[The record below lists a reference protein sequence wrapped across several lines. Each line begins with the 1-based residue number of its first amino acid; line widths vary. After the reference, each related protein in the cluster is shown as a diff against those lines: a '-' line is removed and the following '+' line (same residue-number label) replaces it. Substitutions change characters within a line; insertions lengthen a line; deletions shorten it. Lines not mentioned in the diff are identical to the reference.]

1 MVSLFSRL
9 SCRLAMIAFEGQD
22 IFSKLSGDMQKDVV
36 PAVAKTALILVGL
49 ITTVYVAFALR
60 KYLAGDGRGDKEF
73 VKILTG
79 AFIAIILISAGLAI
93 SGAGGE
99 K

>member
-1 MVSLFSRL
+1 MVSMFSRL
-9 SCRLAMIAFEGQD
+9 SCRLVLIVSDGQD
-22 IFSKLSGDMQKDVV
+22 IFSKLSGDMQTDVV
-36 PAVAKTALILVGL
+36 PAVAKTALMLVGI
-49 ITTVYVAFALR
+49 ITAVYVAFGLR

-79 AFIAIILISAGLAI
+79 AFIAIILIAAGLAI
-93 SGAGGE
+93 SGAGGD